1 MQFELNRLT
10 DYSDESLISELQ
22 EVAKKVNASKLTVKL
37 FDENSKVNSTTIR
50 RRFGSWGKA
59 LEKANLTSLF
69 DDSNKTRSKQKII
82 DELHCVSKK
91 IGNTTITREL
101 FNEYSK
107 YGYAAVRSTFG
118 SWSNALQEANLQQ
131 TKHAKRYTDEECFEN
146 LLEVWTYYGR
156 QPKHQEMKQEPSKV
170 GAKAYISR
178 WGSWTKALY
187 AFVERVNSDSSDS
200 VISTA
205 PVTEIEKPDLK
216 NISSEDKRDI
226 RLGLRYDV
234 LKRDSFK
241 CVICGQSPATNHNTT
256 LHIDHIVPFS
266 KGGKTN
272 SENLR
277 TLCKDCNLG
286 KSDKI

>member
-1 MQFELNRLT
+1 MGMDGL
-10 DYSDESLISELQ
+10 
-22 EVAKKVNASKLTVKL
+22 A
-37 FDENSKVNSTTIR
+37 
-50 RRFGSWGKA
+50 
-59 LEKANLTSLF
+59 SLF
-69 DDSNKTRSKQKII
+69 DDSNKTRTKQEIL

-91 IGNTTITREL
+91 IGNATITREL
-101 FNEYSK
+101 FNEHSK

-118 SWSNALQEANLQQ
+118 SWSNALQEADLKQ
-131 TKHAKRYTDEECFEN
+131 TKHSKRYTDEECFEN

-156 QPKHQEMKQEPSKV
+156 QPKHQEMKQEASKV

-205 PVTEIEKPDLK
+205 PVAEIEKPDLK
-216 NISSEDKRDI
+216 NISSEDKCDI

-234 LKRDSFK
+234 LKRDSCK

-272 SENLR
+272 IENLR
-277 TLCKDCNLG
+277 TLCKDCHLG

>member
-10 DYSDESLISELQ
+10 DYSDESLIEELQ
-22 EVAKKVNASKLTVKL
+22 KVAKKVNASKLTVKL
-37 FDENSKVNSTTIR
+37 FNENSKTNSSTIQ
-50 RRFGSWGKA
+50 RRFGNWGKA
-59 LEKANLTSLF
+59 LEKAGLASLY
-69 DDSNKTRSKQKII
+69 DDSSMKRTKQEIL
-82 DELHCVSKK
+82 DELRNVSEKV
-91 IGNTTITREL
+91 GGSTITKKLLDEH
-101 FNEYSK
+101 SK
-107 YGYAAVRSTFG
+107 YGYEAVRSTFG
-118 SWSNALQEANLQQ
+118 SWANALQEANLKQ
-131 TKHAKRYTDEECFEN
+131 TKHAKRYRDEECFEN

-156 QPKHQEMKQEPSKV
+156 QPKYQEMKQEPSKV
-170 GAKAYISR
+170 GAKAYLAR

-200 VISTA
+200 LISIE
-205 PVTEIEKPDLK
+205 PVAEIENEPKYTL
-216 NISSEDKRDI
+216 SEDKRDI

-241 CVICGQSPATNHNTT
+241 CVICGQSPATNYNTT

-272 SENLR
+272 IENLR